1 MGKLNKIHKVTSS
14 ATLASYHKWCTMVVP
29 EKRDKNEVS
38 LLVALDFHL
47 QAVSDAE
54 MGRRNPERGR
64 QSLPDFP
71 GSPVGKNPPFN
82 AGDSFHPW

>member
-1 MGKLNKIHKVTSS
+1 MVKLNKIHKIISS
-14 ATLASYHKWCTMVVP
+14 TTLASYHKWCTMVVP

-54 MGRRNPERGR
+54 MVNTLALAQLSWQKGLIN
-64 QSLPDFP
+64 
-71 GSPVGKNPPFN
+71 NT
-82 AGDSFHPW
+82 GDEMEAAFAQ